1 MILHN
6 WPINMFTFA
15 FNFFGK
21 EESEAKNAVA
31 AGQADPASPWP
42 GGAPPVWPRPPSRGR
57 AVPGRPPGPCLSVC
71 LHPERGA
78 GGALAETPR
87 PGRPGRPVTPAFV
100 PQGVNWEPWKG
111 HEFSIPFVEL
121 KIRPRGFSGE
131 HVLGKKRRAL
141 GEHSRTF

>member
-21 EESEAKNAVA
+21 EESEAKNVVA

-78 GGALAETPR
+78 GGALAETRPPWPPR
-87 PGRPGRPVTPAFV
+87 DAGFRSAGGELGALERTRVLHPFRGAENPPAGL
-100 PQGVNWEPWKG
+100 QRGA
-111 HEFSIPFVEL
+111 
-121 KIRPRGFSGE
+121 RPRQEEAGA
-131 HVLGKKRRAL
+131 R
-141 GEHSRTF
+141 RTF